1 MKEPINNSTSLQ
13 EITSKLESYSFEHE
27 GVRQWD
33 KIKRDEFR
41 SWLIRYLRRHPK
53 ARIEMININ
62 RSKNNLTHV
71 LEYFA
76 TSFVEQVPF
85 KVI

>member
-1 MKEPINNSTSLQ
+1 MKEPTNNSASLQ
-13 EITSKLESYSFEHE
+13 EITAKLESYSFEHE
-27 GVRQWD
+27 GVRQWN
-33 KIKRDEFR
+33 KTKRSEFR

-76 TSFVEQVPF
+76 TSFVAQVPF

>member
-1 MKEPINNSTSLQ
+1 MKELTNNSTSLQ

-41 SWLIRYLRRHPK
+41 SWLIRYLHRHPK

-62 RSKNNLTHV
+62 RSKNNLAHV

-76 TSFVEQVPF
+76 TSFVAQVPF